1 MALDSSTIKRN
12 AGRVFIDKL
21 LAPLADKG
29 RVRLILLLLLNL
41 ISNSAFFIYEIGFN
55 HHYKNPFAILLATI
69 ILSCTLA
76 YIETAIAY
84 CFQRYRRLQRI
95 YMGVVVAIYNL
106 LIVVDYFCLYS
117 FQSVFTQNFLDIVR
131 ATSVSEST
139 QFLVTYMNARV
150 IIEIVAG
157 MAILNWLL
165 VLLSRWIARIH
176 PLQIAISILGVI
188 GLCYWIY
195 MVIGVVLY
203 RKITYIPE
211 STSPT
216 RFAYYFLTSRNRSN
230 QIHEL
235 REACKNLSTSNCFA
249 DRPNV
254 VVVIGESASV
264 YHTQL
269 YGYEKATTP
278 RMGNLASKGE
288 LIAFDD
294 AIAVEDNTLRVMKS
308 VFSPDSMGVAFST
321 TPLFPA
327 IFKSCGYT
335 SHCYENE
342 FFVGGYFFL
351 SDTELSGLLFDY
363 RNTEG
368 YQYDGDL
375 ISTIRADS
383 IGGLYIVHLWGQHY
397 LYDERYPAEWDIFKA
412 EQYDEKRWNLRQRQ
426 IIAHYDNA
434 TLYNDYVL
442 EQIIDKFRS
451 TNCVLIYFSDHGQE
465 VFELR
470 DFNGHGTAPQSPDL
484 RYQIRVPMFIW
495 MSDEYRKAHPD
506 IYQQAVANQQTPIT
520 TDDVSHTILGLAG
533 IETPWYNPRR
543 DFLHPDYDKTKR
555 RIVLH
560 SIDYDSHIGN

>member
-1 MALDSSTIKRN
+1 MASDYSAIQRS
-12 AGRVFIDKL
+12 AGWVLEDKL

-41 ISNSAFFIYEIGFN
+41 ISNSAFFIYEISFK
-55 HHYKNPFAILLATI
+55 HHYTNPFAILLATI

-76 YIETAIAY
+76 YIETTIAY
-84 CFQRYRRLQRI
+84 FFQRYQKLQRI
-95 YMGVVVAIYNL
+95 YMSVVVAIYNL

-117 FQSVFTQNFLDIVR
+117 FQSFFTQNFLDIVR

-139 QFLVTYMNARV
+139 QFLVTYLNV
-150 IIEIVAG
+150 WKIITIVAG
-157 MAILNWLL
+157 IAVLNWLL
-165 VLLSRWIARIH
+165 VLLARWIARIR

-195 MVIGVVLY
+195 MIIGVVLY

-211 STSPT
+211 STSST

-230 QIHEL
+230 QIHDL
-235 REACKNLSTSNCFA
+235 REVCKNLIASNCFA

-278 RMGNLASKGE
+278 RMSNLVSKGE

-308 VFSPDSMGVAFST
+308 VFSPDSMGMAFST

-363 RNTEG
+363 RNAQG

-375 ISTIRADS
+375 VSTIHADS

-412 EQYDEKRWNLRQRQ
+412 EQYDEKRWNLSQRQ

-442 EQIIDKFRS
+442 GQIIDKFRS

-484 RYQIRVPMFIW
+484 RYQIRVPMYIW
-495 MSDEYRKAHPD
+495 MSDEYRKVHPD
-506 IYQQAVANQQTPIT
+506 IYDQAVANRQTPIT

-533 IETPWYNPRR
+533 IETPWYNPKR

-560 SIDYDSHIGN
+560 SINYDSHIGN